1 MIEAIVIAAF
11 AICAACFEA
20 SVTRIHQGPPTDEE
34 FAAAVQFE
42 RESMNISEQETLNQ

>member
-20 SVTRIHQGPPTDEE
+20 SVTRIPQGPPTDEE
-34 FAAAVQFE
+34 LAASVQFE
-42 RESMNISEQETLNQ
+42 RESMNAQTTKLKN